1 MATPRP
7 HDADAGGDPELLA
20 AKADLRDEA
29 WTALQ
34 DAGAARFPGAR
45 NRIPNFTGAE
55 DAAERLR
62 ATDAWRR
69 ARVVKCNP
77 DSPQWPVRQRA
88 LADGKVVVMAVPRL
102 AEDPPFLVLDPD
114 HLAVSPRAA
123 SSIRG
128 AGQHG
133 VPTAV
138 ADLDPID
145 LVVQGCVAVDA
156 DGARLGK
163 GGGFADLEFAVTAAA
178 GLLAADVVVATTVH
192 DSQVVAPGR
201 IPLAPHDVR
210 LRLVVTPTRVIEV
223 DAPGSGPPAIQWDQL
238 TDAKVDAI
246 PLLARL
252 RADESHRD
260 GQ

>member
-1 MATPRP
+1 MATPRS
-7 HDADAGGDPELLA
+7 HDADAGGDPELLG
-20 AKADLRDEA
+20 AKAALRDEA

-34 DAGAARFPGAR
+34 DAGAARFPGIR

-55 DAAERLR
+55 DAADRLR
-62 ATDAWRR
+62 DTEAWRR

-88 LADGKVVVMAVPRL
+88 LEDGKVVVMAVPRL

-128 AGQHG
+128 AGEHG

-138 ADLDPID
+138 
-145 LVVQGCVAVDA
+145 
-156 DGARLGK
+156 
-163 GGGFADLEFAVTAAA
+163 ADLEFAVTAAA
-178 GLLAADVVVATTVH
+178 GLLADDVVVATTVH
-192 DSQVVAPGR
+192 DTQVVDTGR
-201 IPLAPHDVR
+201 IPLAAHDVR

-223 DAPGSGPPAIQWDQL
+223 DAPGTGAPTIHWDQL

-252 RADESHRD
+252 WADRRAEESRTD
-260 GQ
+260 AE